1 MNERDALLTTA
12 VRAVETV
19 DGDRQSWT
27 DEDRSWSSQAAAEA
41 VGEGARAADFIACR
55 ARFALDR
62 LRPRDPGFVRVVDG
76 LLWRGWIAA
85 LVMVLS
91 FAAGVLIDRIGSGQ
105 NINLLAPPVLGLLA
119 WNVAVYLLLLVNSLR
134 RGGKPARQAG
144 PVRRALVAG
153 LAGSGRR
160 LRQRGVAMPAAVL
173 PRLLGDWSQ
182 IAAPLYA
189 ARVARLLHFAAAL
202 FAAGILSG
210 LYLRGLAFEYRA
222 GWESTFLDAETVHR
236 LLSILLAPALWL
248 TGSLLPDVDR
258 LAAIRFGVLPATEN
272 AAPWLHLLAATLFI
286 VVIVPRS
293 VLGIASG
300 LLERHRRTRLL
311 GDLGDPYFQR
321 LLHGYL
327 AGPAQLTVIPYSYH
341 PAPATTTGLQ
351 RLLRRVFGD
360 NAQLAWATPV
370 SYGEEETLPAGGH
383 REGHGPSVALFS
395 LLATPERE
403 TQGAFVRAVRAMGN
417 GGPVLVLVDEAPWRA
432 RFDPDPRRIEQR
444 RAAWRS
450 ELADLAELGL
460 TPVFLDLAQADLN
473 AAQDE
478 IERRLEGSA

>member
-1 MNERDALLTTA
+1 M
-12 VRAVETV
+12 
-19 DGDRQSWT
+19 
-27 DEDRSWSSQAAAEA
+27 
-41 VGEGARAADFIACR
+41 
-55 ARFALDR
+55 
-62 LRPRDPGFVRVVDG
+62 
-76 LLWRGWIAA
+76 
-85 LVMVLS
+85 
-91 FAAGVLIDRIGSGQ
+91 
-105 NINLLAPPVLGLLA
+105 
-119 WNVAVYLLLLVNSLR
+119 
-134 RGGKPARQAG
+134 
-144 PVRRALVAG
+144 
-153 LAGSGRR
+153 
-160 LRQRGVAMPAAVL
+160 
-173 PRLLGDWSQ
+173 
-182 IAAPLYA
+182 
-189 ARVARLLHFAAAL
+189 
-202 FAAGILSG
+202 
-210 LYLRGLAFEYRA
+210 
-222 GWESTFLDAETVHR
+222 
-236 LLSILLAPALWL
+236 
-248 TGSLLPDVDR
+248 
-258 LAAIRFGVLPATEN
+258 
-272 AAPWLHLLAATLFI
+272 
-286 VVIVPRS
+286 PRS

-370 SYGEEETLPAGGH
+370 SYGGEETLPAGGH